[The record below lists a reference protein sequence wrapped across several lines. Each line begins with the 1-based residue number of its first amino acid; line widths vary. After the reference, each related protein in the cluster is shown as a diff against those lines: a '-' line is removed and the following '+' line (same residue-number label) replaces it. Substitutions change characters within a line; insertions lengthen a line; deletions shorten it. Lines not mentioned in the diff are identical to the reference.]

1 MSTKLILKW
10 DGGSKLIK
18 IENRG
23 TKKLNFKIGGSKLH
37 FLKNKGPKVHLFL
50 FINKK

>member
-23 TKKLNFKIGGSKLH
+23 IKKLDFKIGGTS
-37 FLKNKGPKVHLFL
+37 FF
-50 FINKK
+50 